1 MPAAG
6 SCGTAKERMEG
17 HVEGVKCENWFFCTK
32 HISADAVESA
42 IRAAEMHATARLRGL
57 SRCGPTHTGLAWLQ
71 STQYP

>member
-42 IRAAEMHATARLRGL
+42 IRAAEMPMPQRG
-57 SRCGPTHTGLAWLQ
+57 SAD
-71 STQYP
+71 